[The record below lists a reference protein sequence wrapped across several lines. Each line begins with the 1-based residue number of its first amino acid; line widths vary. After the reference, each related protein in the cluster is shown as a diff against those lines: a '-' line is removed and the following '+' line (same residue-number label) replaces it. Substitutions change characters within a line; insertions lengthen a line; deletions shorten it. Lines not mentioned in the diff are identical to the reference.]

1 MGRIAKPELFEYEYR
16 DAEYEYDVVV
26 PRKIGGT
33 YAAVRSSRAESCRV
47 STKTPDCML

>member
-26 PRKIGGT
+26 PSQVGGA
-33 YAAVRSSRAESCRV
+33 YAAVRSSRAGSCSV